1 MAAKVI
7 IDVISASKKKSV
19 FSYEAHDTFIVGR
32 MGDCHVCI
40 EDDSY
45 LSRHHFILEV
55 NPPNARLQDLAS
67 LNGTYVNGN
76 KYGGR
81 NVYETPE
88 EARVKYK
95 FPWVDLKNGDIIKT
109 GDTHFNIFM
118 ETPVGAAGSVR
129 CQKCGRDVSREIEAA
144 GGGTYI
150 CENCRKKAE
159 ASPFELLQQFLEETK
174 SFQKPQSHAFVSKV
188 QKRGF
193 QGEVPFEISDYDV
206 VKVLGAG
213 VFGAA
218 YLLQHRSNGREVA
231 LKLMMPKTAA
241 STALQERFLSETVEA
256 CTLKHNNA
264 VKFYE
269 SGCRN
274 GIFYFLMEYCNF
286 GNMDALRR
294 NGKIP
299 LTETVLSSLQV
310 LEALTSA
317 HTVEFVHRDIKPQN
331 ILLKQSNGSL
341 TAKISDFGLVKNFTL
356 AGLSGMTL
364 TGGFNTSYPYLPR
377 EQVVDFK
384 FTKPV
389 TDIWSL
395 GATIYN
401 LLTGEFPRDF
411 SPDKD
416 PLEVVLHAPIVP
428 IRSRDPSIPKEIADV
443 IDRAVQND
451 PADRYQ
457 HAGEMLS
464 ALKRVW
470 KKKGA

>member
-7 IDVISASKKKSV
+7 IDVTAASRKKSV
-19 FSYEAHDTFIVGR
+19 FSYEDHDTFIVGR

-40 EDDSY
+40 EDDGY

-55 NPPNARLQDLAS
+55 NPPNARLHDLGS
-67 LNGTYVNGN
+67 LNGTYING
-76 KYGGR
+76 KKFGGR
-81 NVYETPE
+81 TVFETPE
-88 EARVKYK
+88 EALVKYK
-95 FPWVDLKNGDIIKT
+95 FPWVVLKNEDVIKT
-109 GDTHFNIFM
+109 GDTIFKVVI
-118 ETPVGAAGSVR
+118 ETPDLLVKIK
-129 CQKCGRDVSREIEAA
+129 CQKCGRDVSKEIGAA

-150 CENCRKKAE
+150 CENCQKKAE
-159 ASPFELLQQFLEETK
+159 DSPFELLQQFLDESK
-174 SFQKPQSHAFVSKV
+174 SFQNSPIHPSDSPL

-193 QGEVPFEISDYDV
+193 QADIPFEVSDYDV

-213 VFGAA
+213 VFGAV
-218 YLLQHRSNGREVA
+218 YLLKMRATGKEVA

-241 STALQERFLSETVEA
+241 NNFLQERFLQETVVA
-256 CTLKHNNA
+256 HKLKHNNILT
-264 VKFYE
+264 YSE

-286 GNMDALRR
+286 GNMNALRR
-294 NGKIP
+294 GGKIP
-299 LTETVLSSLQV
+299 LTETILSSLQV
-310 LEALTSA
+310 LEALTYA
-317 HTVEFVHRDIKPQN
+317 HLDELVHRDIKPQN
-331 ILLKQSNGSL
+331 ILLQLSNGGV
-341 TAKISDFGLVKNFTL
+341 TAKLADFGLAKSFTL

-364 TGGFNTSYPYLPR
+364 TGESAASYPYMPR

-384 FTKPV
+384 YSKPV

-416 PLEVVLHAPIVP
+416 PLEVILNGAIVP
-428 IRSRDPSIPKEIADV
+428 IRSRDSSIPKEIADV

-464 ALKRVW
+464 AMRRVW
-470 KKKGA
+470 KKKH